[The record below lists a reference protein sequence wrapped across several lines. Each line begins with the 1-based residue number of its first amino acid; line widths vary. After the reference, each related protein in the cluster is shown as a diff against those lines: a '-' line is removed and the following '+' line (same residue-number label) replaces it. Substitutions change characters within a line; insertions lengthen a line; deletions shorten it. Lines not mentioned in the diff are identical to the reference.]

1 VTFAEIIEEVRSA
14 AHAPDADERTLLRID
29 HDTYRAWKANS
40 GNAKARRR
48 WRRRE
53 VPNSQAVEEKSGG

>member
-1 VTFAEIIEEVRSA
+1 MTFAEIIEEVRRA
-14 AHAPDADERTLLRID
+14 TLAPDPDGRVLFRID
-29 HDTYRAWKANS
+29 PDTYRMWKANS

-53 VPNSQAVEEKSGG
+53 VKKKTSGG